1 MSDIFSRLMF
11 HELNITC
18 RNILLQ
24 KNKIES
30 YLYIYTFMLFGSK
43 FLISVL
49 QIITTSVFKQ

>member
-1 MSDIFSRLMF
+1 MF

-18 RNILLQ
+18 KNILLQ

-30 YLYIYTFMLFGSK
+30 YLYIYTFMLLGSR

-49 QIITTSVFKQ
+49 PNITTSVFKQ